1 MLLCCGWENTR
12 LYAVLWLGDTRLHA
26 VWGVG
31 PVWGVGEGN
40 QVLCPG
46 YAPPGKG

>member
-26 VWGVG
+26 VWG
-31 PVWGVGEGN
+31 EGN